1 MSNEN
6 TLFNPDNVVTAPVDQ
21 TGGVDDTKNYLEELV
36 GEGKKYKD
44 PEALAKAVAHANSHI
59 QRLETEQAGLREDLG
74 KRLTLEEAV
83 AKMTEAAAP
92 KAPSENE
99 GVTAP
104 LVPDQSANVSEI
116 KQGMTP
122 EEIQEIVNQK
132 INETENQRT
141 RSQNLSLVKSELE
154 KTLGSSFPAALTSRA
169 QELGVTKEFLDD
181 LAATHPKV
189 FLEMVNLQKSGSSGN
204 APPVSQVNSAAAPGV
219 SNKRDQAYYRN
230 LRRSD
235 PSTYWSSTTQ
245 SQMHKDAREMGDSW
259 FN

>member
-6 TLFNPDNVVTAPVDQ
+6 TLFNPDNVVTDPVDQ
-21 TGGVDDTKNYLEELV
+21 TGSVDDTKNYLEELV

-44 PEALAKAVAHANSHI
+44 EAALAKAVAHANAHI
-59 QRLETEQAGLREDLG
+59 QRLEQEQAGLREDLG

-92 KAPSENE
+92 KAPSENA
-99 GVTAP
+99 GVTTP

-122 EEIQEIVNQK
+122 EEILEIVNQK

-154 KTLGSSFPAALTSRA
+154 KTLGSSFPAALISRA

-189 FLEMVNLQKSGSSGN
+189 FLEMVNPQKSGSSGN
-204 APPVSQVNSAAAPGV
+204 APPVNQVNSAAAPGV
-219 SNKRDQAYYRN
+219 SNKRDQAYYTN
-230 LRRSD
+230 MRRTD
-235 PSTYWSSTTQ
+235 PNRYWSGANQ